1 MMYLFDFVRYV
12 FGILQDGMNFLND
25 VGGLAL
31 NVCNSFLN
39 LITAFPLW
47 ISIPFGVLINISIL
61 FRVSQF
67 IPTIGG
73 AK

>member
-12 FGILQDGMNFLND
+12 FGILQDGMNFLYD

-47 ISIPFGVLINISIL
+47 ISVPFGVLINIAIL

>member
-1 MMYLFDFVRYV
+1 MMYLFDFVKYV
-12 FGILQDGMNFLND
+12 FSILQDGMNFLND

-47 ISIPFGVLINISIL
+47 ISVPFGVLINIAIL

>member
-47 ISIPFGVLINISIL
+47 ISVPFGVLINIAIL